1 MCGIAGFIGSQKYF
15 PTEKKINN
23 CKRSLIRRGPDGNG
37 VYKNFDK
44 NKKVLFIHTRL
55 SIIDPSKNS
64 NQPFSDESGTLI
76 FNGMIYNYL
85 ELKKKL
91 KKKGIKFKTNSDT
104 EVLLKLL
111 NVHKE
116 QSLKYLD
123 GMWSFAYYNFKD
135 NNIIISRDR
144 LGEKP
149 LFLKWNKSN
158 LYFSNSIKALYELD
172 KEKLVFN
179 NKKVKDCL
187 RYPDKS
193 LGLDNSTLF
202 KKINEFKKAHFL
214 KINLSNNKFVYKR
227 YWKLKVLQKRI
238 AFNKACFELK
248 RRIKKIVAT
257 RSRSDVKNCMLIS
270 GGLDSNTIA
279 TFIKNKK
286 KTLGYSLSSSSP
298 EYDEKKLIEISSKK
312 NNFPTT
318 FVKSRNKNS
327 LKTLFSIIKNSYN
340 ILPTT
345 TSLGLALVC
354 DQIKRDKNK
363 VLLTGIGGDEL
374 FAGYYVNFIAHLLSI
389 KKNKKKFNMKHD
401 FWNQN
406 VKIFIRNKFLKELND
421 PMITKYKY
429 NLNSYID
436 LSLNKYFKKN
446 RKMRI
451 KKVSKD
457 IFYNNMLQNIFYL
470 SIPTQNY
477 QNDLISMHYSLES
490 RSPFLSH
497 DLMSYTYSLN
507 KDYFMFNGVPKSLL
521 RNSMSKHLPKK
532 ICNNFEKIGFYSP
545 FNSFFSIKD
554 MKKIKKYIFHSKILK
569 KILKFKMLKKLIS
582 KKEINISHQESKFL
596 FACLNLVIIEKTI
609 QNTGRY

>member
-214 KINLSNNKFVYKR
+214 KINLSSNKFVYKR

-298 EYDEKKLIEISSKK
+298 EYDEKKLIQISSKK

>member
-1 MCGIAGFIGSQKYF
+1 MCGLAGFIGSQKYF
-15 PTEKKINN
+15 PTRKKIEN
-23 CKRSLIRRGPDGNG
+23 CKRSLFRRGPDGNG

-44 NKKVLFIHTRL
+44 NKKILFIHTRL
-55 SIIDPSKNS
+55 SVIDPRKNS
-64 NQPFSDESGTLI
+64 NQPFSDDSGTLI

-91 KKKGIKFKTNSDT
+91 KKKGIKFRTNSDT

-111 NVHKE
+111 NIYKE
-116 QSLKYLD
+116 RSLKYLD

-135 NNIIISRDR
+135 NNIILSRDR

-149 LFLKWNKSN
+149 LFVKWNKSN

-172 KEKLVFN
+172 KEKLIFN
-179 NKKVKDCL
+179 DRKVKECL

-202 KKINEFKKAHFL
+202 KNINEFKKAHYL
-214 KINLSNNKFVYKR
+214 KINLSNNKFVYKK
-227 YWKLKVLQKRI
+227 YWKLQVSQKKTS
-238 AFNKACFELK
+238 FNKACINLK
-248 RRIKKIVAT
+248 KKIKKIVMT

-279 TFIKNKK
+279 AFIANRQ
-286 KTLGYSLSSSSP
+286 KTLGYSLMSSSP
-298 EYDEKKLIEISSKK
+298 EYNEKKLIQISSKK
-312 NNFPTT
+312 NKFPTT
-318 FVKSRNKNS
+318 FVKSRNNNS
-327 LKTLFSIIKNSYN
+327 LKILFSIIQNSYN

-354 DQIKRDKNK
+354 DKIKKDKNK

-374 FAGYYVNFIAHLLSI
+374 FAGYYVNFMAHLLSI
-389 KKNKKKFNMKHD
+389 KKHKKKFKKNYN
-401 FWNQN
+401 FWNKN

-421 PMITKYKY
+421 PIVKKYKY
-429 NLNSYID
+429 DLNSYID
-436 LSLNKYFKKN
+436 LSINKYFKKDK
-446 RKMRI
+446 KMKI
-451 KKVSKD
+451 KKISKD

>member
-1 MCGIAGFIGSQKYF
+1 MCGLAGFIGSQKHF
-15 PTEKKINN
+15 PTEKKIEN
-23 CKRSLIRRGPDGNG
+23 CKRSLFRRGPDGNG

-55 SIIDPSKNS
+55 SVIDPRKNS
-64 NQPFSDESGTLI
+64 NQPFSDDSGTLI

-91 KKKGIKFKTNSDT
+91 KKKGIRFKTNSDT

-111 NVHKE
+111 NIYKE
-116 QSLKYLD
+116 RSLKYLD

-172 KEKLVFN
+172 KEKLIFN
-179 NKKVKDCL
+179 EKKVKEFL

-202 KKINEFKKAHFL
+202 KNINEFKKAHYL
-214 KINLSNNKFVYKR
+214 KINLSNNKFVYKK
-227 YWKLKVLQKRI
+227 YWKLQVSQKKTSY
-238 AFNKACFELK
+238 NKACIDLK
-248 RRIKKIVAT
+248 KKIKKIVTT

-279 TFIKNKK
+279 AFITNKQ
-286 KTLGYSLSSSSP
+286 KTLGYSLISSSP
-298 EYDEKKLIEISSKK
+298 EYDEKKLIQISSKK
-312 NNFPTT
+312 NKFPTT
-318 FVKSRNKNS
+318 FIKPRNKNS
-327 LKTLFSIIKNSYN
+327 LKILFSIIQNSYN

-345 TSLGLALVC
+345 TSLGLALIC
-354 DQIKRDKNK
+354 NKIKKDKNK

-374 FAGYYVNFIAHLLSI
+374 FAGYYVNFLAHLLSI
-389 KKNKKKFNMKHD
+389 KKDKTKFKKNYS
-401 FWNQN
+401 FWSKN
-406 VKIFIRNKFLKELND
+406 VKIFIRNKFLKELNN
-421 PMITKYKY
+421 PLIKKYKY
-429 NLNSYID
+429 DLNSYID

-446 RKMRI
+446 KKMKI
-451 KKVSKD
+451 KKISND
-457 IFYNNMLQNIFYL
+457 IFYNNMLQNILYL

-497 DLMSYTYSLN
+497 HLMDYMYSLN
-507 KDYFMFNGVPKSLL
+507 KDYFMYNGVPKSLL
-521 RNSMSKHLPKK
+521 RYAMIKNLPKQ
-532 ICNNFEKIGFYSP
+532 IYNNFEKTGFYSP
-545 FNSFFSIKD
+545 FASFFSLKD
-554 MKKIKKYIFHSKILK
+554 MKKIKYYLLNSNILK
-569 KILKFKMLKKLIS
+569 KTLNFKMLKKLMV
-582 KKEINISHQESKFL
+582 KKTKKISHQESKFL
-596 FACLNLVIIEKTI
+596 FACLNLAIVEKTV
-609 QNTGRY
+609 QNIN